1 MLEQGE
7 TEQKM
12 CIIVME
18 NLMYGRDVDFSFDL
32 KGKMEGRYKEKDT
45 KDKGSVLWD
54 RNFVEMAGGIP
65 LPLQESALSLLL
77 SAIVNDTG
85 FLASVQV
92 TDYSMLIG
100 YDVKRQE
107 VVASIIDYIHK
118 YDFMKMVE
126 HAGKRLI
133 QEEGEIT
140 VVNPKHY
147 RRRFCQAM
155 TKYFMTIP
163 SRYTKVTT
171 VVRSLNAI
179 PEEESEVSPPVSSAS
194 RRISIT
200 SNAYQ
205 RA

>member
-1 MLEQGE
+1 
-7 TEQKM
+7 M

-18 NLMYGRDVDFSFDL
+18 NLIYGRDVDFSFDL
-32 KGKMEGRYKEKDT
+32 KGKMEGRYKEHN
-45 KDKGSVLWD
+45 GNVSRPVLWD

-77 SAIVNDTG
+77 SAIVNDTA
-85 FLASVQV
+85 FLSSVQA

-100 YDVKRQE
+100 YDVKKQE

-140 VVNPKHY
+140 VLNPKHY
-147 RRRFCQAM
+147 RKRFCQAM

-171 VVRSLNAI
+171 VVRNLTAI
-179 PEEESEVSPPVSSAS
+179 QEEDCEASPPVSSS
-194 RRISIT
+194 VRRISAT
-200 SNAYQ
+200 NRQSVGM
-205 RA
+205 

>member
-1 MLEQGE
+1 MQNAQQGE
-7 TEQKM
+7 ADQKM

-18 NLMYGRDVDFSFDL
+18 NLIYGRDVDFSFDL
-32 KGKMEGRYKEKDT
+32 KGKMEGRYKEGGEKG
-45 KDKGSVLWD
+45 KKGSVLWD

-85 FLASVQV
+85 FLSSVQA

-100 YDVKRQE
+100 YDVKKQE

-140 VVNPKHY
+140 VLNPKHY
-147 RRRFCQAM
+147 RKRFCQAM

-171 VVRSLNAI
+171 VMRALNVI
-179 PEEESEVSPPVSSAS
+179 QEEETEATPPPT

-200 SNAYQ
+200 NTPYKP
-205 RA
+205 

>member
-1 MLEQGE
+1 MQNVNHGE
-7 TEQKM
+7 ADQKM

-18 NLMYGRDVDFSFDL
+18 NLIYGRDVDFSFDL
-32 KGKMEGRYKEKDT
+32 KGKMEGRYKERGEKA
-45 KDKGSVLWD
+45 KKGQVLWD

-85 FLASVQV
+85 FLSSVQA

-100 YDVKRQE
+100 YDVKKQE

-140 VVNPKHY
+140 VLNPKHY
-147 RRRFCQAM
+147 RKRFCQAM

-171 VVRSLNAI
+171 VTRALNVI
-179 PEEESEVSPPVSSAS
+179 QEEETEATPPQT

-200 SNAYQ
+200 NNPY
-205 RA
+205 RP

>member
-1 MLEQGE
+1 
-7 TEQKM
+7 M

-32 KGKMEGRYKEKDT
+32 KGKMEGRYKDVSSSKAGS
-45 KDKGSVLWD
+45 GSVLWD

-171 VVRSLNAI
+171 VVRSLAAI
-179 PEEESEVSPPVSSAS
+179 QEEECDASPPVSSAS

-200 SNAYQ
+200 HNSY
-205 RA
+205 RPS